1 MTRYVITNKAWKIK
15 KLLFSLLRHDCPL
28 INFVTAALSD
38 MKCTKETKDLSNFPS
53 IFSSR

>member
-15 KLLFSLLRHDCPL
+15 TLLFSLLRHDCPL

-38 MKCTKETKDLSNFPS
+38 MKCTKETKDLSNFAS